1 MKIFRIVYKIMLAHH
16 ILFFCLTYSFSFI
29 IEKDLAF
36 LLSYYFS
43 TVIEKHTSSTV
54 RQQVA
59 KAVLAAVIDP
69 FLYPH

>member
-1 MKIFRIVYKIMLAHH
+1 
-16 ILFFCLTYSFSFI
+16 LTYSFSFI